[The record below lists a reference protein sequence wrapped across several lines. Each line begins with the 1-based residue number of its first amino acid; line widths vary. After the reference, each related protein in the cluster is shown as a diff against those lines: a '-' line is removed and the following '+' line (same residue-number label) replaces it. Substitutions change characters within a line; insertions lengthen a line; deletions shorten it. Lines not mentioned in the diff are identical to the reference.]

1 MAKNVS
7 TNYMYSYD
15 DFQKALAESGLG
27 GSFSD
32 ADLRL
37 ATVNPDAG
45 MSILNSKIGWGAA
58 TSDAERQRY
67 NQQAEDVRRQYGGYT
82 GGGAGN
88 LYQLEPVSP
97 GSFSYA
103 EAPTYQNQHNDRING
118 LLNQQMT
125 YGSFNDTNVKPVYQN
140 KYAGQ
145 IAGALDK
152 VANPQAFSYNPETDP
167 SYQSF
172 AKAYRREGERAVADA
187 MGQAAAMTGG
197 LPSSYA
203 ATAGAQA
210 GNYYAAQMADKI
222 PQLEQAAHDRYM
234 SDYAMKQAALD
245 ALMGAEAADYAKYQG
260 DLAQYNTDRNF
271 SYNQYL
277 DEYNRIANNLAT
289 VRDMEQSDYGRFLDT
304 LDQYN
309 RDKSFSYDQLLNEID
324 FQTMRRAEAEQAAQR
339 EFENSLIRAEA
350 GAAVGDYGGYR
361 GMGYNTDYAEEMAR
375 LALEGQKAALEGD
388 AADRQLILDQW
399 KYKQEQDA
407 ADRAAYEREWEYQ
420 VGQDAA
426 DRQTAADKWAYQ
438 IEQDALDRQSRQEQN
453 AFERNLAFA
462 EMAASVGDMSY
473 LIEMGITPS
482 SSMVSSSLQS
492 DPASMGK
499 YMNFELGYWDEP
511 GVRELIQQMTG
522 LSVER
527 YAEYLNK
534 TEGKNI
540 YYQRNKGVGSDAAL
554 PILSGANPAYAQIM
568 K

>member
-67 NQQAEDVRRQYGGYT
+67 NQQAENVRRQYGGYT

-103 EAPTYQNQHNDRING
+103 EAPTYQSQHNDRING

-152 VANPQAFSYNPETDP
+152 VANPQAFSYNPETDQ

-222 PQLEQAAHDRYM
+222 PQLEQMAHDRYM

-277 DEYNRIANNLAT
+277 DEYNRIANDLAT

-339 EFENSLIRAEA
+339 ELENSLIRAEA

-426 DRQTAADKWAYQ
+426 DAAL
-438 IEQDALDRQSRQEQN
+438 ERALV
-453 AFERNLAFA
+453 AA
-462 EMAASVGDMSY
+462 EMGDYSQLEALGIAPNVQASGGAVAQNTND
-473 LIEMGITPS
+473 T
-482 SSMVSSSLQS
+482 
-492 DPASMGK
+492 AK
-499 YMNFELGYWDEP
+499 YVNFMLGYWDEP
-511 GVRELIQQMTG
+511 GVREYIIATTG
-522 LSVER
+522 LTPER

-534 TEGKNI
+534 TEGANI
-540 YYQRNKGVGSDAAL
+540 VYQRNKGVGSDAAL
-554 PILSGANPAYAQIM
+554 PMLPGANPAYAQIM